1 MSTNK
6 TIALIHTQFGP
17 YHIARAKVLQKIYSG
32 SVSLI
37 QLASQELQ
45 REWVVDEEV
54 PGVFTV
60 AQGALEKLTP
70 KTLANKLVEYL
81 TRINPSVVIIAGYS
95 HLAMRSATS
104 WARQNGVKTV
114 LLSDSQ
120 YLDQPRNIMKETL
133 KGLWIRNNFDAAFVA
148 GASAASYLNNLGF
161 SRDRIWRCYDVV
173 DNQYFA
179 QSSAIAQQSPDKIRQ
194 KLNLPEHFFL
204 YVGRFSPEKNLLRLL
219 EAYNLYQQQKD
230 QNIWSLVMVGNGP
243 QQPQLQQR
251 VTQLGLKNVV
261 WSGFKQISELPTYY
275 ALASALI
282 LPSISEPWGLVV
294 NEAMACGLPILISD
308 RCGCLLDLVFPGING
323 YVFNPL
329 KIASIKAGLDYLSSQ
344 SNEKSQKMADA
355 SCQII
360 ANYNPETWAESL
372 VDCVNILSLNQLTN
386 IVTNRINSQEY
397 KSLS

>member
-17 YHIARAKVLQKIYSG
+17 YHIARAKVLQNIYSG

-45 REWVVDEEV
+45 REWIVDGEV
-54 PGVFTV
+54 PAIFTV
-60 AQGALEKLTP
+60 AQGALEQLSAT
-70 KTLANKLVEYL
+70 TLAHKLVKHL
-81 TRINPSVVIIAGYS
+81 MAINPVVVIIAGYN
-95 HLAMRSATS
+95 HLAMRTAAK
-104 WARQNGVKTV
+104 WARQNGVKTI

-120 YLDQPRNIMKETL
+120 YIDQPRNIIKETL

-148 GASAASYLNNLGF
+148 GASATSYLNNLGF
-161 SRDRIWRCYDVV
+161 PRDRIWRCYDVV

-179 QSSAIAQQSPDKIRQ
+179 RSAAIAKESQDQIRQ
-194 KLNLPEHFFL
+194 QLNLPEHFFL
-204 YVGRFSPEKNLLRLL
+204 YMGRFSPEKNLLRLL
-219 EAYNLYQQQKD
+219 EAYHLYQQQKG

-243 QQPQLQQR
+243 QQPKLQKR

-261 WSGFKQISELPTYY
+261 WSGFKQISELPACC

-323 YVFNPL
+323 YIFNPE
-329 KIASIKAGLDYLSSQ
+329 KISSIKASLDYLSTQ
-344 SNEKSQKMADA
+344 TIFFNCNKAA
-355 SCQII
+355 LFC
-360 ANYNPETWAESL
+360 N
-372 VDCVNILSLNQLTN
+372 CVFCGPSPTMTKDQLF
-386 IVTNRINSQEY
+386 VYFS
-397 KSLS
+397 S